1 MLFKSKEVDVMVTTP
16 PGWSVVLQNIL
27 KTPGERQRLS
37 SILGVTTMTLSRWAS
52 GESRPQRPHLIHLMQ
67 VLPNQ
72 QRQELMEAFEKLFPD
87 IQSWLAEEDSEQ
99 IPSSFFAQVLNLRT
113 TTTESLRFWRISEL
127 VLKQALSQL
136 DPNTMGM
143 AVKLIQCMPPG
154 PDGKIRSLR
163 ERAGKGTPPWTAD
176 LEHDVL
182 FLGLESMSGY
192 TTEVRHIVNASDLRK
207 SRSFPS
213 FQDTYEL
220 SAAAH
225 PIRFEGRI
233 AGCLLASS
241 TQVDYFTPSRLNL
254 LMTFSDLIALA
265 FDKSDFYA
273 PQQIALRLIP
283 KPKVQRPILATF
295 RQRVTEKFQEAM
307 YQHKQLSNGE
317 IELHVWQD
325 IENELIAIGGDDL
338 DAYDPAYQSYEDL

>member
-1 MLFKSKEVDVMVTTP
+1 MVNP
-16 PGWSVVLQNIL
+16 PPDWSVVLQGIL
-27 KTPGERQRLS
+27 KSPGERQRLS

-67 VLPNQ
+67 VLPTQ
-72 QRQELMEAFEKLFPD
+72 QRQELMDAFEKLYPD
-87 IQSWLAEEDSEQ
+87 IQSWLSEENSEQ

-143 AVKLIQCMPPG
+143 AIKLIQCMPPSK
-154 PDGKIRSLR
+154 DGKIRSLR
-163 ERAGKGTPPWTAD
+163 ERAGKGTLPWTAD

-192 TTEVRHIVNASDLRK
+192 ATEVRHIVSDSDLRTNK
-207 SRSFPS
+207 SFPAY
-213 FQDTYEL
+213 QDENEL

-241 TQVDYFTPSRLNL
+241 TQVDYFTPPRLNL
-254 LMTFSDLIALA
+254 LATFSDLIALA

-273 PQQIALRLIP
+273 PQQVELRMMP
-283 KPKVQRPILATF
+283 KPHVQRPILATF

-307 YQHKQLSNGE
+307 YQRQQLSNAE
-317 IELHVWQD
+317 IELQAWQD
-325 IENELIAIGGDDL
+325 LETTLLGMREDDL
-338 DAYDPAYQSYEDL
+338 DAYDNAYQAH

>member
-1 MLFKSKEVDVMVTTP
+1 MVTTP
-16 PGWSVVLQNIL
+16 PHWSVVLQNIL
-27 KTPGERQRLS
+27 RTPGERQRLS
-37 SILGVTTMTLSRWAS
+37 SLLGVTTMTLSRWSS

-72 QRQELMEAFEKLFPD
+72 QRQDLMDAFQQIYPD
-87 IQSWLAEEDSEQ
+87 LQSWLAEESSEQ

-136 DPNTMGM
+136 DPNNIGM
-143 AVKLIQCMPPG
+143 AVKLLQCMPPAG
-154 PDGKIRSLR
+154 PEGKIRSLR

-192 TTEVRHIVNASDLRK
+192 TAEVRHIVSVNDLRK
-207 SRSFPS
+207 IRSFPS
-213 FQDTYEL
+213 IRDEHEL

-241 TQVDYFTPSRLNL
+241 AQPDYFTPSRLNL

-265 FDKSDFYA
+265 FDKSDFYT
-273 PQQIALRLIP
+273 PQQLGLRLIP
-283 KPKVQRPILATF
+283 KPEVQRPILATF
-295 RQRVTEKFQEAM
+295 RQRVTQKFQEAM
-307 YQHKQLSNGE
+307 HHHRQLSNGE
-317 IELHVWQD
+317 IELQAWQD
-325 IENELIAIGGDDL
+325 IEDELVAMGGEDL
-338 DAYDPAYQSYEDL
+338 DAYDPDYQMQ